1 MFEGILHKL
10 IIALFSGF
18 AEFFCVSA
26 APHLLLY
33 ETMTGYTQSDPGIT
47 MMIHL
52 GCLIA
57 AITASKKRIVYL
69 LRADRLERN
78 TRRRRNRH
86 LDMHALRELKLLKT
100 AFVPLVIG
108 LLFYR
113 TTASWVTGTAILS
126 VVLLLNGFII
136 FLPRIMLRG
145 NKDSQMMSP
154 LDSILMGLMGALSV
168 IPGISRMAGLL
179 TGGMARGAAQNHA
192 LEYALLLS
200 VPVLMVLSGID
211 VYVVIAAGVSVT
223 AAQFLSWVL
232 AGVAAFGS
240 GYLGILFMRYLAMKT
255 EFYSFCYYSWGMAMF
270 SFVLYLIV

>member
-168 IPGISRMAGLL
+168 IPGISRIAGLL

-232 AGVAAFGS
+232 AGVSAFGS

-255 EFYSFCYYSWGMAMF
+255 EFYSFCYYSWGVAMF

>member
-1 MFEGILHKL
+1 LEGILNKL
-10 IIALFSGF
+10 VIALFSGF

-255 EFYSFCYYSWGMAMF
+255 EFYSFCYYSWGVAMF

>member
-1 MFEGILHKL
+1 MLEGILHKL

-18 AEFFCVSA
+18 TEFFCVSA

-33 ETMTGYTQSDPGIT
+33 ENITGYTQSEPGIT
-47 MMIHL
+47 LMIHL
-52 GCLIA
+52 GCLLA

-86 LDMHALRELKLLKT
+86 LDLHALRELKLLKT
-100 AFVPLVIG
+100 ACIPLVIG
-108 LLFYR
+108 VLFSR
-113 TTASWVTGTAILS
+113 MTASWFTGPAMLS
-126 VVLLLNGFII
+126 VVLLVNGFII
-136 FLPRIMLRG
+136 FLPRIMPRG
-145 NKDSQMMSP
+145 NKDSRMMSP
-154 LDSILMGLMGALSV
+154 LDSILMGAMGALSV
-168 IPGISRMAGLL
+168 IPGLSRMACLL

-200 VPVLMVLSGID
+200 VPVLVVLSGID

-232 AGVAAFGS
+232 AGVVAFGS
-240 GYLGILFMRYLAMKT
+240 AYLGILFMRYLAMKT